1 MSALRTLIWGPRPLR
16 PRLLK
21 AMAEISV
28 TPMRDYLNILNQNYT
43 LHVKS
48 TKGETVELKLDNA
61 NYLFQL
67 LELQSFGI
75 KFSSYDPDQG
85 LIFLNLYGDA
95 FCIRPKGYH
104 IEGLLHM
111 FRDKIYG
118 EDFQDAY
125 VLDIGAFTGDSA
137 ISFAKWGARKVVAI
151 EPSPSVLDILKANL
165 NNSRF
170 RDKIDILP
178 VAVSDYDGST
188 TLLINESLEGAEY
201 LSDFHGSSF
210 YDKIFNY
217 DSKNFAKV
225 DTWSFKHLIEYTGG
239 EVDIVKLD
247 CKGAEYPI
255 LLNTEADILRL
266 VKRYIVA
273 YHAGPERLVAR
284 LEELGY
290 ETRIQPAAPG
300 HEHLFPTA
308 GTLFADR
315 QK

>member
-48 TKGETVELKLDNA
+48 TRGETVELKLDNA

-239 EVDIVKLD
+239 EVDIVKL
-247 CKGAEYPI
+247 
-255 LLNTEADILRL
+255 
-266 VKRYIVA
+266 
-273 YHAGPERLVAR
+273 
-284 LEELGY
+284 
-290 ETRIQPAAPG
+290 
-300 HEHLFPTA
+300 
-308 GTLFADR
+308 
-315 QK
+315 